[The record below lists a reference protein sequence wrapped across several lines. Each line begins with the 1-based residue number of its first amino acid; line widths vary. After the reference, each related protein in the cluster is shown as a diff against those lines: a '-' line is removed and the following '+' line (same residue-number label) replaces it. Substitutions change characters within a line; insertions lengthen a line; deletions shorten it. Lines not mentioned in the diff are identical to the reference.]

1 MSSAGGHPFV
11 NQSVGCH
18 AYRIV
23 RPFGPQRSGAEAI
36 INDRSIVAVL
46 LFLAALAAGCT
57 TASFST
63 DCGRPA
69 DPDAPVRA
77 VRYSPVLAGYSS
89 QRPVAPMPWRERNE
103 RVTPKGEAQ

>member
-1 MSSAGGHPFV
+1 MRASIKFV
-11 NQSVGCH
+11 NHLVGCH
-18 AYRIV
+18 VYASFGC
-23 RPFGPQRSGAEAI
+23 PFRNRAGPGLFNRSAT
-36 INDRSIVAVL
+36 RLPVQFCCWPL
-46 LFLAALAAGCT
+46 LAGCT
-57 TASFST
+57 TDASVSLAVA
-63 DCGRPA
+63 DPS